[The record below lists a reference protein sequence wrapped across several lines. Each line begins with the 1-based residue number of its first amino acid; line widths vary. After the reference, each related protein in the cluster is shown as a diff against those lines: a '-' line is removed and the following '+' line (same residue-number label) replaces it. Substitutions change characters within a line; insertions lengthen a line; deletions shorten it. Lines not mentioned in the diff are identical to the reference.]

1 MTQLKSPRLVLGASR
16 LAVRVGAAA
25 SVLLA
30 TSATALLAQ
39 TQWPS
44 ASVKPVSPGAALA
57 TPPAA
62 SLVQPPA
69 QAAPNGPAQATDLGH
84 ASGKPD
90 PKDAAV
96 AKAGTASTGQ
106 QWSPQ
111 EIEQAQNACVALL
124 KNLDI
129 VAIGAA
135 PMRDGEC
142 GTAAPIEL
150 ISVGKSPQVTFSPPV
165 IVTCDMAAALHK
177 WVTADLQGLAKKHLG
192 SPLIRIDTMSSYS
205 CRTAYGRRMAR
216 LSEHG
221 KANAIDIRAF
231 MTAKASA
238 ADVLANW
245 GPTERDVA
253 SQIAAAKA
261 AAQKQPTQTAQ
272 PSAQPGAP
280 SGVGSSPTT
289 TGAQPTLAET
299 ARPNVIIGIPGAPGT
314 AFPSSSPSAI
324 GLSNG
329 LPPASRLGGPKPPP
343 AIASTPAAQPAQPA
357 LRGTTAIDQN
367 DGRMLFLKGAHAS
380 ACRTFGTVLGPE
392 ANNAHRNHFHV
403 DMAKRATLSSFCE

>member
-1 MTQLKSPRLVLGASR
+1 VTTQSTPTQP
-16 LAVRVGAAA
+16 
-25 SVLLA
+25 A
-30 TSATALLAQ
+30 TSQPITPQPAITAQSAA
-39 TQWPS
+39 PS
-44 ASVKPVSPGAALA
+44 AKAA
-57 TPPAA
+57 
-62 SLVQPPA
+62 QP
-69 QAAPNGPAQATDLGH
+69 DLGH
-84 ASGKPD
+84 AAGQPE
-90 PKDAAV
+90 PKDAAA
-96 AKAGTASTGQ
+96 AKATAASAN
-106 QWSPQ
+106 QWSAT

-124 KNLDI
+124 KSLDL
-129 VAIGAA
+129 VAVGAA

-177 WVTADLQGLAKKHLG
+177 WVTTDLQTLAKKHLG

-245 GPTERDVA
+245 GPTDRDVA
-253 SQIAAAKA
+253 AQVAAAKA
-261 AAQKQPTQTAQ
+261 AAEKQQQ
-272 PSAQPGAP
+272 QL
-280 SGVGSSPTT
+280 
-289 TGAQPTLAET
+289 AQPTRPANAPAVAGSRPDSGAPALAET
-299 ARPNVIIGIPGAPGT
+299 ARPAITIGIPGAPGT
-314 AFPSSSPSAI
+314 TFPSSSPSAI

-329 LPPASRLGGPKPPP
+329 LPPASRLGGPKPPATATAPKAP
-343 AIASTPAAQPAQPA
+343 AGTQVAEPA
-357 LRGTTAIDQN
+357 LRGAAVDQT
-367 DGRMLFLKGAHAS
+367 DGRMLFLKGAHAT
-380 ACRTFGTVLGPE
+380 ACKTFGTVLGPE

-403 DMAKRATLSSFCE
+403 DMAKRATMSSFCE